1 VLSPLQAAVVAA
13 EEEEQQQRPEEPR
26 VLELVPPQAQALHS
40 EQQPNSQS

>member
-26 VLELVPPQAQALHS
+26 VLELVPPQALHS